1 MSKQVDSW
9 HVVSAGGS
17 DYVAVLSAA
26 EELELLAGEFGNV
39 WGMDPAVLVE
49 AAECGGLECLREY
62 CDA

>member
-26 EELELLAGEFGNV
+26 EEARASG
-39 WGMDPAVLVE
+39 W
-49 AAECGGLECLREY
+49 
-62 CDA
+62 